1 MGMRS
6 DSRLVVLRVRVWVV
20 GVLLAVVAAMGV
32 GSLAAAE
39 QVVSVADS
47 ASVTLYAVW
56 NANSLTVTYDSQLSQ
71 HILRMV
77 SQ

>member
-1 MGMRS
+1 M
-6 DSRLVVLRVRVWVV
+6 VLRVRVWVV

-47 ASVTLYAVW
+47 ASVTLYDVW

>member
-1 MGMRS
+1 MRS

>member
-1 MGMRS
+1 M
-6 DSRLVVLRVRVWVV
+6 VLRVRVWVV